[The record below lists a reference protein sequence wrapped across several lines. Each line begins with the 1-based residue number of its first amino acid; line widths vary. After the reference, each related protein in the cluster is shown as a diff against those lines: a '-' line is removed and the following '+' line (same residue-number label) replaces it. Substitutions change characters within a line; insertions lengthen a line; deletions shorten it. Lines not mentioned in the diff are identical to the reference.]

1 MSKYTSLATLT
12 LGLLAAMPAMARVA
26 YQPAKAPSEA
36 RAIISHMAAPAPER
50 NGALSAD
57 FSIAGGSALTPVL
70 TINFDDPAS
79 HGWTLQNDNAVAW
92 SVKQTTGNKAFSAI
106 DPADAASL
114 HVEGPYQVFKRAI
127 SSATSPEIAVAAKS
141 TLTFYVG
148 FSLNYEDNSSLTL
161 YAVDDEEE
169 TALWTSAD
177 QKGEKPWAWR
187 QISVD
192 LDAFGGKTIRLR
204 FTYGPGSADTFGTG
218 GYSGDYI
225 IDGLTISEPKTV
237 ESVSV
242 MTGEDIALVDLS
254 EGATSWMWEMPGA
267 TPSTSTD
274 RNPTIFYTA
283 DGTYDITLTVSDAE
297 GNKASKTR
305 TGFATVT
312 GTAPQARIIPPA
324 TFRNSANRLPL
335 VAPQVPVTFLD
346 GSTGFPTKHTWT
358 FTGVEADPGAVYIS
372 EDENPSVGYSY
383 LHTQAVGLEVEN
395 AHGKSADLCE
405 VSVEYSAVATNMRPD
420 DRATVKDMEDWGVFP
435 GSNTQKITAY
445 AERFSKPSRPLMI
458 DGAYVYFDRAEA
470 TEVIDQ
476 IASVSVRLCK
486 SENGQPGEELDFMCW
501 SVFELDLPANG
512 QMVGTAFPFTTAPI
526 VDDEF
531 FIVVD
536 GLPEFS
542 DGCCVSF
549 SMAGFRSEGNTAMMK
564 KDGKWMEV
572 PEYFGANGHTS
583 FMIYPSVNHS
593 VMNFL
598 SGVTDGKV
606 EVGADPAEFEVELF
620 SYMGYKD
627 PQIDAD
633 WLKMTSTPNGM
644 TVDQLKFACEAM
656 PAGTTEREATVT
668 LTDGASQLSFIV
680 RQSGTS
686 AIDRLPSANSAGTP
700 EVYDLLGRRLL
711 RPARGLNL
719 INGHKTLVK

>member
-1 MSKYTSLATLT
+1 MSKYASLATLT
-12 LGLLAAMPAMARVA
+12 LGLLASLPAMARVA

-36 RAIISHMAAPAPER
+36 RATVTRMEAPAPER

-57 FSIAGGSALTPVL
+57 FSIAGGTALTPVL
-70 TINFDDPAS
+70 TINFDDS
-79 HGWTLQNDNAVAW
+79 QTHGWTLQNDNDVVW
-92 SVKQTTGNKAFSAI
+92 SIKKTTGNKDFSAI
-106 DPADAASL
+106 DPADAGSL
-114 HVEGPYQVFKRAI
+114 HVEGPYQVYKRAI
-127 SSATSPEIAVAAKS
+127 SSATSPEIEVAPKS

-148 FSLNYEDNSSLTL
+148 FSLNFEDSSSLTL
-161 YAVDDEEE
+161 YAVDGDEE
-169 TALWTSAD
+169 TVLWTSAD
-177 QKGEKPWAWR
+177 EKGEKPWAWR
-187 QISVD
+187 KISVG
-192 LDAFGGKTIRLR
+192 LDAFGGKTVRLR
-204 FTYGPGSADTFGTG
+204 FTYGPGSADSFGTG
-218 GYSGDYI
+218 GYSGDYF
-225 IDGLTISEPKTV
+225 IDGLSVNAPQTV

-242 MTGEDIALVDLS
+242 MTGESISLLDLS
-254 EGATSWMWEMPGA
+254 EGATSWSWEMPGA
-267 TPSTSTD
+267 TPATSTD

-283 DGTYDITLTVSDAE
+283 DGTYDITLTVSDDE

-335 VAPQVPVTFLD
+335 VAPQVPVTFID

-358 FTGVEADPGAVYIS
+358 FTGVEADPEAVYIS
-372 EDENPSVGYSY
+372 EDENPSVGYAY
-383 LHTQAVGLEVEN
+383 LHKHAVGLEVEN

-435 GSNTQKITAY
+435 GSNTRKITAY

-458 DGAYVYFDRAEA
+458 DGAYVFFDRAEA

-476 IASVSVRLCK
+476 IANVCVRLCK
-486 SENGQPGEELDFMCW
+486 SDNGVPGEELDFMCW
-501 SVFELDLPANG
+501 SVFELDLPTDG
-512 QMVGTAFPFTTAPI
+512 LMVGTAFPFTACPI

-549 SMAGFRSEGNTAMMK
+549 SMAEFRSEGNTAMMK
-564 KDGKWMEV
+564 KEGKWMEV

-593 VMNFL
+593 VMNIL
-598 SGVTDGKV
+598 SGLTDGTV
-606 EVGADPAEFEVELF
+606 EVGAAPGEFEIELF
-620 SYMGYKD
+620 SYMGYQT
-627 PQIDAD
+627 PQTDAD
-633 WLKMTSTPNGM
+633 WLTMTSTPNDM
-644 TVDQLKFACEAM
+644 TVDRLKFAFEAL
-656 PAGTTEREATVT
+656 PAGMTERSATVT
-668 LTDGASQLSFIV
+668 LTDGASQLSFAV
-680 RQSGTS
+680 HQSGTS
-686 AIDRLPSANSAGTP
+686 RIDRLPAADTAAAP

-711 RPARGLNL
+711 RPVRGINI
-719 INGHKTLVK
+719 INGKKNTVR